1 MIKIIKHGHAQYKA
15 TCEYCECVFSCEDE
29 DIQNSGC
36 QWDWYEWITCPE
48 KKKKNE
54 ISSRSA
60 FKFHQFQ
67 G

>member
-15 TCEYCECVFSCEDE
+15 TCKYCECIFSFEDE

-36 QWDWYEWITCPE
+36 QWDWYEWVTCPE
-48 KKKKNE
+48 CHRTNE
-54 ISSRSA
+54 LSSRNA

-67 G
+67 D